1 MEDFAKVNAI
11 RQEIS
16 EKYNMIFPD
25 ISLEPTWW
33 GRRPTNRI
41 DGKYAIVDQETNMV
55 YAICTDLYKPVH
67 HEVVIKLVEDA
78 ASHLPEFG
86 TPVIKPQLLA
96 DGGKLRVNV
105 SFPEVQLE
113 VKVGDLI
120 NPFMDV
126 FSSYDLGW
134 KYGGRFGANRLIC
147 SNGASV
153 SETFEA
159 FKRRHLV
166 SMVPEELQVTL
177 KNGLESFS
185 DQTALWQ
192 QWTELKVLPPIYE
205 AMWEELPFSKTERE
219 KIENTKEIGTDM
231 LLLPALRSNELTMW
245 SMFNCMTQF
254 ITHDIASDLRRI
266 TILPEITKVFDQSVA
281 KMR

>member
-1 MEDFAKVNAI
+1 MNEDYEKTMAI
-11 RQEIS
+11 KQEIA
-16 EKYNMIFPD
+16 ERYNMSFPEVS
-25 ISLEPTWW
+25 IEPLWW
-33 GRRPTNRI
+33 GRRPDNRV
-41 DGKYAIVDQETNMV
+41 DGRFAIVDQNTDLV
-55 YAICTDLYKPVH
+55 YNVCTDMYKPVH

-245 SMFNCMTQF
+245 RAHNVLTQYA
-254 ITHDIASDLRRI
+254 THDIASDIRRVE
-266 TILPEITKVFDQSVA
+266 ILPQIERVFEKFTK
-281 KMR
+281 

>member
-1 MEDFAKVNAI
+1 MEDYEKTMAI
-11 RQEIS
+11 KQEIS
-16 EKYNMIFPD
+16 ERYNMSFPE
-25 ISLEPTWW
+25 ICLEPLWW
-33 GRRPTNRI
+33 GRRPDNRV
-41 DGKYAIVDQETNMV
+41 DGRFAIVDQKTDLV
-55 YAICTDLYKPVH
+55 YNVCTDMYKPVH

-134 KYGGRFGANRLIC
+134 KYSGRFGANRLIC
-147 SNGASV
+147 SNGAAV

-245 SMFNCMTQF
+245 SAHNIFTQF
-254 ITHDIASDLRRI
+254 ATHDISSDIRRVE
-266 TILPEITKVFDQSVA
+266 ILPLIERVFEKFTK
-281 KMR
+281 